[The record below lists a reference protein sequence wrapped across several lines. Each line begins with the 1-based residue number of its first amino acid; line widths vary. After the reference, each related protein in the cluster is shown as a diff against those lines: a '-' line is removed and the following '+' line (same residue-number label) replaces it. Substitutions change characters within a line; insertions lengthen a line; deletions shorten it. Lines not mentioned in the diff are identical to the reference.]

1 MLGDESVA
9 HNQDEAMQ
17 FDRWAGWLAL
27 VIFIPLVATSVDLR
41 ARKLGPWWRFMR
53 VRPGVAVD

>member
-1 MLGDESVA
+1 
-9 HNQDEAMQ
+9 MQ

-27 VIFIPLVATSVDLR
+27 VIFIPLVATSVDLW